1 MKHFD
6 EKWLLRGKLQNLGFL
21 GFFWK
26 NLKVKNAYLGGFS
39 VKIEKNEYVFGK
51 EMKSLL
57 YKSTLIFFLGGSEK
71 ELRAHLYFFGDTPS
85 GPIAQS

>member
-6 EKWLLRGKLQNLGFL
+6 EKRLLRGKLQNLVFFL
-21 GFFWK
+21 K

-39 VKIEKNEYVFGK
+39 VKIEKNENVFGK

-57 YKSTLIFFLGGSEK
+57 YKSTLIFS
-71 ELRAHLYFFGDTPS
+71 
-85 GPIAQS
+85 